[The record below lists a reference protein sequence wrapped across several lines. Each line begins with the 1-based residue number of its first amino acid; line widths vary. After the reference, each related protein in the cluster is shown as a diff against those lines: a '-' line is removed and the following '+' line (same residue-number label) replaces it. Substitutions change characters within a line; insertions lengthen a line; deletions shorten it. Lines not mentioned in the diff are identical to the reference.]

1 LCVDVSSLKYVE
13 RLAVR
18 IVIEI
23 PEQDEPLVFVV
34 AVKLLHECS
43 RRTFTGRVCRG
54 TTTTARF
61 LVNNHHVERFRLAW
75 NFHYAYQH
83 VAPVPEEVLKCRTGK
98 KEVCIVGIEVWA
110 ILELKWVS
118 HDNSQVL
125 IVVAV
130 IVNQDRRGICFE

>member
-1 LCVDVSSLKYVE
+1 MSSARGPCCSNICSQAARE
-13 RLAVR
+13 CEA
-18 IVIEI
+18 
-23 PEQDEPLVFVV
+23 QS
-34 AVKLLHECS
+34 LLRH
-43 RRTFTGRVCRG
+43 
-54 TTTTARF
+54 
-61 LVNNHHVERFRLAW
+61 
-75 NFHYAYQH
+75 
-83 VAPVPEEVLKCRTGK
+83 TGK